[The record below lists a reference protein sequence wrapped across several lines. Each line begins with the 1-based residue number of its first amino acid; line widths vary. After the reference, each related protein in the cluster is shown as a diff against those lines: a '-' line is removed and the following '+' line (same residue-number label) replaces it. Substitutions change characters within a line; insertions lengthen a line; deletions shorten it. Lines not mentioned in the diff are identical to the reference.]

1 MNLKNKIKSI
11 RYNFLKKYSNRKLK
25 SDITKYLR
33 KTSTLESELKSALSF
48 YETNEIQTFPY
59 SFPHKYRTA
68 QLEILKDEIAFYC
81 LINQHK
87 LYFKKDWS
95 EESCKAYLKT
105 LLIEQD
111 PASPHAYCSEIFKPE
126 PDEILVDIGT
136 AEGYFT
142 LLKLDEVKE
151 VYAFEMDKK
160 WNDVLKISFKNYF
173 NKVKLFE
180 GKLGNSNTNG
190 NYKLDD
196 FKELY
201 KQKLFIK
208 IDAEG
213 SEYGV
218 FDGMKTLLSQ
228 NNQIKI
234 AVCTYHKK
242 NDANEF
248 EVYFKS
254 LGFQTEFSNGY
265 MLYRFAK
272 DLSEPYLRKGVLRV
286 WK

>member
-1 MNLKNKIKSI
+1 MSLKNKIKSI
-11 RYNFLKKYSNRKLK
+11 RYNFLKQYSNRKLK
-25 SDITKYLR
+25 SNISKYLR
-33 KTSTLESELKSALSF
+33 KNTSLESELKSALSF
-48 YETNEIQTFPY
+48 FETNEIQTFPY
-59 SFPHKYRTA
+59 LFPNKYRTA
-68 QLEILKDEIAFYC
+68 QLEISKDEFGFYTS
-81 LINQHK
+81 INQKK

-105 LLIEQD
+105 LFIEQD
-111 PASPHAYCSEIFKPE
+111 SDSPHAYCSEIFKPE
-126 PDEILVDIGT
+126 PDEILIDVGT
-136 AEGYFT
+136 AEGFFT

-151 VYAFEMDKK
+151 AYAFEMDNN
-160 WNDVLKISFKNYF
+160 WNDVLKISFKTYSD
-173 NKVKLFE
+173 KIKLFE

-201 KQKLFIK
+201 QQKLFIK
-208 IDAEG
+208 IDVEG
-213 SEYGV
+213 SEHDV
-218 FDGMKTLLSQ
+218 FEGMKTLLSQ

-248 EVYFKS
+248 EAYFKS
-254 LGFQTEFSNGY
+254 LGFQTEFSKGY

>member
-1 MNLKNKIKSI
+1 MSLKNKLKSI
-11 RYNFLKKYSNRKLK
+11 RYNFLKKLSNQKLK
-25 SDITKYLR
+25 SNILKYLSE
-33 KTSTLESELKSALSF
+33 TQFIESELESALSF
-48 YETNEIQTFPY
+48 YKSNEIQTFPY
-59 SFPHKYRTA
+59 LFPNKYRIA
-68 QLEILKDEIAFYC
+68 PLEILKDEFAFYSF
-81 LINQHK
+81 IKQHK

-105 LLIEQD
+105 LFIEQD
-111 PASPHAYCSEIFKPE
+111 PDSPHAYCSEKFKPE
-126 PDEILVDIGT
+126 PDEILVDVGT

-151 VYAFEMDKK
+151 VYAFEMDKN
-160 WNDVLKISFKNYF
+160 WNDVLKISFKNHS
-173 NKVKLFE
+173 NKIKLLE

-201 KQKLFIK
+201 QQKLFIK
-208 IDAEG
+208 IDVEG
-213 SEYGV
+213 SEYDV
-218 FDGMKTLLSQ
+218 FEGMKTLLSQ

-242 NDANEF
+242 NDAIEF
-248 EVYFKS
+248 EAYFKS
-254 LGFQTEFSNGY
+254 LGFQTEFSKGY